1 MTLRAERSKVSTL
14 LFPLRPAAALLLV
27 ALASSAQAQTL
38 PPRSQWQ
45 ASSSSQQVPAMAI
58 SHLIDGDPKTVTGGA
73 FSPGHWF
80 QIDLGAPAML
90 AGARLTWDVSNPEG
104 YSLQTSLD
112 GRQWQTAY
120 TMADSLGDVETLYFA
135 PRQARYLRLAS
146 PQRTSDWGVSIF
158 EMEPLDST
166 LSARLS
172 GIDAA
177 QAAALWQGG
186 GTVAIPAGKGGSHTL
201 EILLPRAQSTAGLAV
216 DWADGER
223 GAARLQVQDAQG
235 RWQDLAHDA
244 QAANH
249 RQSWLAAD
257 TAQPLRAFRLSVDG
271 AAPQIAR
278 LRVLGPKAVMTPM
291 KRYQIVASGAHR
303 ALFPASLQMQ
313 QTYWTA
319 VGVHAGRQKSIFD
332 EYGNLEAFKGAPLVQ
347 PVWRSADGLPA
358 GA

>member
-1 MTLRAERSKVSTL
+1 MTLRAERSKVSRSAI
-14 LFPLRPAAALLLV
+14 PWRSAIALLLA

-58 SHLIDGDPKTVTGGA
+58 GHLIDGDPKTVTGGA

-80 QIDLGAPAML
+80 QIDLGAPTLL

-112 GRQWQTAY
+112 GTQWQTAY

-166 LSARLS
+166 LSARIS

-186 GTVAIPAGKGGSHTL
+186 GTVPMPAGTNGSHAL
-201 EILLPRAQSTAGLAV
+201 EITLPQTQSTAGLVV
-216 DWADGER
+216 DWADGNR
-223 GAARLQVQDAQG
+223 GPARLQVQDAQG
-235 RWQDLAHDA
+235 RWHDLAHDA
-244 QAANH
+244 QAASH
-249 RQSWLAAD
+249 RQSWLAANA
-257 TAQPLRAFRLSVDG
+257 AQAVRAFRLSVDG
-271 AAPQIAR
+271 SAPKVAR
-278 LRVLGPKAVMTPM
+278 LRLLGPKD
-291 KRYQIVASGAHR
+291 R
-303 ALFPASLQMQ
+303 
-313 QTYWTA
+313 
-319 VGVHAGRQKSIFD
+319 KS
-332 EYGNLEAFKGAPLVQ
+332 V
-347 PVWRSADGLPA
+347 V
-358 GA
+358 